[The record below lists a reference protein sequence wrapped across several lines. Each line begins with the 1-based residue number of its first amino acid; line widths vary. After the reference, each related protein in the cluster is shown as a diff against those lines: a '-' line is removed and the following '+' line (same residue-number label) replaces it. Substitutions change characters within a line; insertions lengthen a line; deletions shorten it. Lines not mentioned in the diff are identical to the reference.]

1 MAWMLQIMATIA
13 IRYLYIFHPGF
24 MAETRDQMII
34 LATRCFVGIGALA
47 SIFLNDYGGEG
58 GPDYM
63 YLTNSDSKTP
73 QKSPTYWLTKVVL
86 TLNVL
91 LLIFTQVKIEMFK
104 KQTNPN
110 GPTNNLNRRRIKF
123 RSKNSIF
130 GNKAVAI
137 TLVLLLA
144 FLLLYLDWAYFPTN
158 IKSNGKTLRTR
169 AIGSIIMQIL
179 FPLLWIRKNK
189 NIQDFFLRIWF
200 SKIMFHRP
208 IRASKNRYRY
218 RKPVLSSIPNT
229 GIEIQEIP
237 VFRDLKMGYFWQFLG
252 ENLIKSWK
260 FFNFTNLDN
269 EILLWHCHKLSIS
282 AIVCSLKWG
291 LDIHGFL
298 ILLPKVI

>member
-104 KQTNPN
+104 KQQSREKKAIEVGKMSKSIRERETRSSVLKATITDSVTN
-110 GPTNNLNRRRIKF
+110 
-123 RSKNSIF
+123 
-130 GNKAVAI
+130 
-137 TLVLLLA
+137 
-144 FLLLYLDWAYFPTN
+144 
-158 IKSNGKTLRTR
+158 
-169 AIGSIIMQIL
+169 
-179 FPLLWIRKNK
+179 
-189 NIQDFFLRIWF
+189 
-200 SKIMFHRP
+200 KI
-208 IRASKNRYRY
+208 
-218 RKPVLSSIPNT
+218 
-229 GIEIQEIP
+229 
-237 VFRDLKMGYFWQFLG
+237 
-252 ENLIKSWK
+252 
-260 FFNFTNLDN
+260 
-269 EILLWHCHKLSIS
+269 
-282 AIVCSLKWG
+282 
-291 LDIHGFL
+291 
-298 ILLPKVI
+298 